1 MFYSIAELH
10 EKKQPFAV
18 IVSHEIIGTIYSK
31 VYKNN
36 YLLVEEMSG
45 SEINYFSDIKKEMKF
60 INSNDLGYVWEYR
73 NFKREMSSFV
83 KHNFLVRNKVI
94 KGDYL

>member
-1 MFYSIAELH
+1 MFYTIAELH

-45 SEINYFSDIKKEMKF
+45 SEINYFSDIGYMPK
-60 INSNDLGYVWEYR
+60 SVQLG
-73 NFKREMSSFV
+73 EMSRPSQRYFYFVESENEKSYFSF
-83 KHNFLVRNKVI
+83 KFKWRKS
-94 KGDYL
+94 GFD